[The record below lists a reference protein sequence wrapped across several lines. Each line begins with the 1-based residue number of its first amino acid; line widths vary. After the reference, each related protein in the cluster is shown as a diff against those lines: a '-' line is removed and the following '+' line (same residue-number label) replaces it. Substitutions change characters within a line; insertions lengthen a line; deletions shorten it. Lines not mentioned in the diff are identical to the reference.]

1 MAVIDLS
8 LSSDALAESIS
19 SSAASVVTRLSIKPS
34 ETVYVVG
41 NAADFDEFCVPA
53 MKLLGTMSGAC
64 LWPTV
69 SKSRAFP
76 NSFEVFFF
84 QEYIEPLPK
93 KAHLV
98 LLQSVLL
105 VAEEAVAML
114 TRVIAETAVPA
125 RISIGSC
132 ISHHDVEAQIKSYF
146 KQVYKLDAR
155 VISEEF
161 LPSDRDPLDFES
173 QAFDLL
179 DDRPNKRFPNM
190 PEWVLSKMLGR
201 DHDPSPDAGSG
212 PSGGPSLG
220 NDDGGTVPTLPQ
232 NGSRATP
239 SYPHLGTDARGEKQL
254 EAQDPGDLY
263 QREHDVDNVD
273 EPRNS
278 MI

>member
-1 MAVIDLS
+1 MAVVDLS

-19 SSAASVVTRLSIKPS
+19 SSAAAVVTRLSIKPK

-53 MKLLGTMSGAC
+53 MKLLGTKSAAC

-69 SKSRAFP
+69 SKSRAFR
-76 NSFEVFFF
+76 NYFDVFFV

-93 KAHLV
+93 RAHLV

-105 VAEEAVAML
+105 VAQEAIAML

-132 ISHHDVEAQIKSYF
+132 IGHHDVEAEITRYF
-146 KQVYKLDAR
+146 KTAYKLDVR
-155 VISEEF
+155 VISEEY
-161 LPSDRDPLDFES
+161 LPSDRDFLDFEHH
-173 QAFDLL
+173 AFDLL

-201 DHDPSPDAGSG
+201 DHDPSPDAGSD
-212 PSGGPSLG
+212 PSGGPSSG
-220 NDDGGTVPTLPQ
+220 NDDGGAALAAPQ
-232 NGSRATP
+232 DGSKALP
-239 SYPHLGTDARGEKQL
+239 SYPHLRTNNRVEKQD
-254 EAQDPGDLY
+254 EEQDPGDHF
-263 QREHDVDNVD
+263 QSEQDADSVD